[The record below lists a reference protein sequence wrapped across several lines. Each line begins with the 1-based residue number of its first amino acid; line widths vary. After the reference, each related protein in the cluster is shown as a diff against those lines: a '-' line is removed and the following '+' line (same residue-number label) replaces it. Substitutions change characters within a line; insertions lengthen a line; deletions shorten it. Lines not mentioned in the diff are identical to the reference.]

1 MFKLFDFLKNI
12 TLRKNDNSLPKVAV
26 GKHDAIFLVND
37 STKLFAYRSE
47 ERRVGKEC
55 YS

>member
-1 MFKLFDFLKNI
+1 ML
-12 TLRKNDNSLPKVAV
+12 TLDRVYSAKRVLGEVVRKTDMILAK
-26 GKHDAIFLVND
+26 
-37 STKLFAYRSE
+37 RSE